1 MALITMPSSP
11 AFTQSS
17 WSIKRSVAGSR
28 SPFSGH
34 EQVYEYSMA
43 CWQATVTLPPMKR
56 SQAGAWQA
64 FFLKLR
70 GRANTFLMGD
80 PDGKSL
86 LAGTGNIP
94 NTATVVGSDVIGQTS
109 VNINMTPNSKQF
121 KAGDYIQFGTGA
133 ASQLHMI
140 VADKTGDGEIT
151 IEPALKVGISSSTT
165 VTLSDTKAV
174 MRMDSNDLGWDAD
187 HVSKYGFSFSC
198 TEAI

>member
-1 MALITMPSSP
+1 MALITMPSTP
-11 AFTQSS
+11 AFSAST
-17 WSIKRSVAGSR
+17 WSIKRAVAQSR

-80 PDGKSL
+80 PDGTSL
-86 LAGTGNIP
+86 LAGTGNVP
-94 NTATVVGSDVIGQTS
+94 QSALVVGSDVIGQTS
-109 VNINMTPNSKQF
+109 VNINMTPNSKEF

-133 ASQLHMI
+133 TSQLHMI

-151 IEPALKVGISSSTT
+151 IEPALMVAISSSTT

>member
-17 WSIKRSVAGSR
+17 WAIKRAVAGSR

-86 LAGTGNIP
+86 LAGTGNVP
-94 NTATVVGSDVIGQTS
+94 TSASVVGTDLVGQTS
-109 VNINMTPNSKQF
+109 VNIDMTPNLKYF

-140 VADKTGDGEIT
+140 VADKQGDGEIT
-151 IEPALKVGISSSTT
+151 IEPALKVAISSSTT

>member
-80 PDGKSL
+80 PDGQS
-86 LAGTGNIP
+86 NIG
-94 NTATVVGSDVIGQTS
+94 TATTVSITSGTHAIGDTT
-109 VNINMTPNSKQF
+109 IPLTLDGTL
-121 KAGDYIQFGTGA
+121 KAGDYVQFGTGA
-133 ASQLHMI
+133 SSQLHMI
-140 VADKTGDGEIT
+140 VADRSGSGTAT
-151 IEPALKVGISSSTT
+151 IEPSLKVAISTSTT
-165 VTLSDTKAV
+165 ASISDTTAV

-198 TEAI
+198 TEAL

>member
-11 AFTQSS
+11 SFTQSS

-80 PDGKSL
+80 PDGQS
-86 LAGTGNIP
+86 NIG
-94 NTATVVGSDVIGQTS
+94 TATTVSITSGTHAIGDTT
-109 VNINMTPNSKQF
+109 IPLTLDGTL
-121 KAGDYIQFGTGA
+121 KAGDYVQFGTGA
-133 ASQLHMI
+133 SSQLHMI
-140 VADKTGDGEIT
+140 VADRSGSGTAT
-151 IEPALKVGISSSTT
+151 IEPSLKVAINTSTPASI
-165 VTLSDTKAV
+165 SDTTAV

-198 TEAI
+198 TEAL